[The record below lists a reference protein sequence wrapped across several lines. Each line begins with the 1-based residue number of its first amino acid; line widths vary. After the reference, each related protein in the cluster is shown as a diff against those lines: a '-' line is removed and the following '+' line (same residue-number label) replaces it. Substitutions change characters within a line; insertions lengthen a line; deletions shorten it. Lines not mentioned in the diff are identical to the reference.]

1 MYKLSEFVEP
11 KNLKIFKDCPIYCIV
26 NTNNSI
32 YTNKIYKLKDFIDP
46 NKLNFRFLLGNPL
59 AIDFIQE
66 RIEKVMSS
74 FHWSQ
79 LSKNPN
85 AIPILEKH
93 TEKIDW
99 DNLSGNENGIWL
111 LQKYL
116 EGKIVKREKKVYNFD
131 NCLDSEFDSEN
142 DSYRNESYRIQ
153 EEINWSK
160 LSKNPNAI
168 PILEKHKDKIDELSI
183 CLNPNA
189 MHLIGEII
197 SPNWSVYSSL
207 YWSLLCCNTNPEAI
221 AFVEKHGDPKYIDYW
236 SLSKNPGAVDFLEKE
251 PEKIKWPYLSMNPN
265 PRICPFLET
274 NPDKIDWRKLS
285 REMSAIEILEKNID
299 KIDWEELSMNRGAV
313 HILKANTDK
322 IVWRSI
328 CYNHNP
334 KAVDLLKNNM
344 DKMDPYNWTILSMN
358 PGIFELD
365 YEALKK
371 RIEPLKEEL
380 IRSSMRPDRIAR
392 LLELTDGQI
401 DGFL

>member
-1 MYKLSEFVEP
+1 MYRIEDCINST
-11 KNLKIFKDCPIYCIV
+11 NLKIFKDHPNYCNV
-26 NTNNSI
+26 NINNSI

-46 NKLNFRFLLGNPL
+46 TKLNFRSLLVNPL

-66 RIEKVMSS
+66 RIKKGISS
-74 FHWSQ
+74 FRWSD

-93 TEKIDW
+93 LEKIDW

-111 LQKYL
+111 LQKYI
-116 EGKIVKREKKVYNFD
+116 EGKIVKREKQICD
-131 NCLDSEFDSEN
+131 Q
-142 DSYRNESYRIQ
+142 ESYRIR

-160 LSKNPNAI
+160 LSKNSNAI
-168 PILEKHKDKIDELSI
+168 PILEKHKDKIDKSSI

-189 MHLIGEII
+189 IHLINEIFT
-197 SPNWSVYSSL
+197 PLFNTNWC
-207 YWSLLCCNTNPEAI
+207 LLCCNTNPEAI
-221 AFVEKHGDPKYIDYW
+221 ELIEKYADPKWIDYW
-236 SLSKNPGAVDFLEKE
+236 SLSKNPGAVEFLEKE
-251 PEKIKWPYLSMNPN
+251 PEKIKWQYLCMNPN
-265 PRICPFLET
+265 PRICPLLEA
-274 NPDKIDWRKLS
+274 NPEKIYWRNLS
-285 REMSAIEILEKNID
+285 REMSAIGILEKNID
-299 KIDWEELSMNRGAV
+299 KIDWVELSMNRGAV
-313 HILKANTDK
+313 HLLKANADK

-344 DKMDPYNWTILSMN
+344 DKMDPFNWTILSMN

-371 RIEPLKEEL
+371 RMAPLKEEL
-380 IRSSMRPDRIAR
+380 IQSSMRPDRIAR
-392 LLELTDGQI
+392 LLELTDGQT

>member
-1 MYKLSEFVEP
+1 MYKLSDFIEP
-11 KNLKIFKDCPIYCIV
+11 KNLKIFKDCPIYCNV

-46 NKLNFRFLLGNPL
+46 NKLNFKFLLINPL

-66 RIEKVMSS
+66 RFEKVLSS
-74 FHWSQ
+74 FQWSQ

-111 LQKYL
+111 LQKYI
-116 EGKIVKREKKVYNFD
+116 EGKIVKREKNVCRFD
-131 NCLDSEFDSEN
+131 DYLNSFDREFDCEN
-142 DSYRNESYRIQ
+142 DLYRNESYRNK
-153 EEINWSK
+153 EKINWSL

-168 PILEKHKDKIDELSI
+168 PIMEKNKDKIDKLSL
-183 CLNPNA
+183 CFNPNA
-189 MHLIGEII
+189 MHLIDEIF
-197 SPNWSVYSSL
+197 SPIIKPNL
-207 YWSLLCCNTNPEAI
+207 SLLCCNTNPEAI
-221 AFVEKHGDPKYIDYW
+221 AFVERYGNQNWIDYW
-236 SLSKNPGAVDFLEKE
+236 SLSKNPGAVEFLEKE
-251 PEKIKWPYLSMNPN
+251 PENIKWPYLSMNPN
-265 PRICPFLET
+265 PRVCPFLEA
-274 NPDKIDWRKLS
+274 NPDKINWRNLS
-285 REMSAIEILEKNID
+285 REPSAIGILEKNINL
-299 KIDWEELSMNRGAV
+299 IDWVELSMNPGAV
-313 HILKANTDK
+313 HLLKANPDK

-344 DKMDPYNWTILSMN
+344 DIMDPFNWTILSKN

-380 IRSSMRPDRIAR
+380 IQSSMHPNRISR